1 MCVLSNSF
9 ALYPLPPSNDTLQ
22 ERFFNFHDN
31 RLENYTWLDTES
43 EERKA
48 LISMFFRL
56 LAVCHTVV
64 AEGERTPDEIKYEAE
79 SPDESALVVAAK
91 RFGFFF
97 YNRKH
102 TGQIQ
107 VYMRACGGKR
117 ELFFFFCGKEWGK
130 KERK

>member
-1 MCVLSNSF
+1 M
-9 ALYPLPPSNDTLQ
+9 A
-22 ERFFNFHDN
+22 
-31 RLENYTWLDTES
+31 
-43 EERKA
+43 
-48 LISMFFRL
+48 MFFRL

-107 VYMRACGGKR
+107 VCMSESRNFHRDSAVVI
-117 ELFFFFCGKEWGK
+117 LFIFFFKGK
-130 KERK
+130 